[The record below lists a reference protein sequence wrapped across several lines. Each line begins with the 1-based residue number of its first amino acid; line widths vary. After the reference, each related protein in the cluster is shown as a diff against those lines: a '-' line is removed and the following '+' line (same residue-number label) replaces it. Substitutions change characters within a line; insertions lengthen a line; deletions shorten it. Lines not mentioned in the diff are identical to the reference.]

1 MQEFF
6 CKNHPQGGLIYK
18 QRGRVQLS
26 GIYRLQ
32 TGMRQ
37 GQKIWIVDG
46 EKVART
52 LFPDFIMGGNDQ
64 RYRFNPPDDVWI
76 DNRLGIEEYLYTLEH
91 ELIERK
97 LMRERGWS
105 YDRAHAEGLAL
116 EKVLRER
123 DRRLSEKREAQMR
136 KHETVIRAGTRRK
149 HRVEPVSLV
158 GIYRQFFGRRQGL
171 NVWIVDGPKVRRDLY
186 PDFCFG
192 THDYDLPFVPEGEV
206 WLDSAMS
213 VEEAYYALR
222 TQLSERRL
230 MAAGTG
236 YDKAYDETMVA
247 TMNER
252 MRQMHLVATH
262 EAQLAPVEYGVRERG
277 VKPISAKRKATK
289 RKARI

>member
-1 MQEFF
+1 MQKND
-6 CKNHPQGGLIYK
+6 CKKHPQCGLIYK
-18 QRGRVQLS
+18 QHGRVRLS
-26 GIYRLQ
+26 GIYRLH
-32 TGMRQ
+32 TSTRE

-64 RYRFNPPDDVWI
+64 RYRFNPPADVWI
-76 DNRLGIEEYLYTLEH
+76 DNRLGIEEYLYTLAH

-105 YDRAHAEGLAL
+105 YDRAHGEGLAL
-116 EKVLRER
+116 EKKMRER
-123 DRRLSEKREAQMR
+123 DKQLSEKREAQLR

-158 GIYRQFFGRRQGL
+158 GVYRQFFGRRQGL
-171 NVWIVDGPKVRRDLY
+171 NIWIVDGPKVRRDLY

-213 VEEAYYALR
+213 VEEAFYALR

-230 MAAGTG
+230 MAAGQG
-236 YDKAYDETMVA
+236 YDKAYDETMIA

-252 MRQMHLVATH
+252 LRQMRLVERH
-262 EAQLAPVEYGVRERG
+262 EARLAHVEYGVRERG
-277 VKPISAKRKATK
+277 VKPKSTK
-289 RKARI
+289 RKAKVR